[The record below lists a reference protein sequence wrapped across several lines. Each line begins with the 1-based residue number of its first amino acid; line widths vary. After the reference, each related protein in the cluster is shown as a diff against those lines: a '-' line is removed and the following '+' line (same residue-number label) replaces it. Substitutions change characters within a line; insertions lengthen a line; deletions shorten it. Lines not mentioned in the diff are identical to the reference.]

1 MQANCPQCVQP
12 IEIDDARVPDKPF
25 GVKCPKCQAVVRLP
39 GRAARPAP
47 EPQAMTPAPM
57 PAAPPPVVAPAL
69 SQAQAEERPAAP
81 GELPAANRGRRALVA
96 LPDRGQAAAVAQML
110 SRAGY
115 SADTL
120 DDWEEGGRLLEQGL
134 YDLAATARVAGA
146 GGRESLYQRI
156 NRLNPDARRRL
167 VVVLVGDEF
176 KSGDGTQA
184 YVCLADL
191 VLHSSEAAGAEAL
204 LRSTISE
211 RQRLYKAY
219 YDAQARVERI
229 ED

>member
-1 MQANCPQCVQP
+1 MQANCPQCAQL

-25 GVKCPKCQAVVRLP
+25 GVKCPKCQSVVRLP
-39 GRAARPAP
+39 GRAARPSP
-47 EPQAMTPAPM
+47 DPQALTPPPM
-57 PAAPPPVVAPAL
+57 PAAPPPVSAPAV
-69 SQAQAEERPAAP
+69 SQAPAEERPSTPGEAAP
-81 GELPAANRGRRALVA
+81 ASRGRRALVA
-96 LPDRGQAAAVAQML
+96 LPERGQAAAVAQML
-110 SRAGY
+110 ARAGW

-167 VVVLVGDEF
+167 GVVLVGDEF

-184 YVCLADL
+184 FVCLADL
-191 VLHSSEAAGAEAL
+191 VLHSSEAAGADGL
-204 LRSTISE
+204 LRSAIAE
-211 RQRLYKAY
+211 RQRLYKAFS
-219 YDAQARVERI
+219 DAQARVERI

>member
-1 MQANCPQCVQP
+1 MQANCPQCAQP

-39 GRAARPAP
+39 GRAPKAGPD
-47 EPQAMTPAPM
+47 PQATTPAPL
-57 PAAPPPVVAPAL
+57 PPAPPPVTAPAL
-69 SQAQAEERPAAP
+69 SQAAAEERPAAP
-81 GELPAANRGRRALVA
+81 GEAASAGRGRRALVA
-96 LPDRGQAAAVAQML
+96 LPDRGQAGGVAQL
-110 SRAGY
+110 LARAGY
-115 SADTL
+115 AVDTL

-167 VVVLVGDEF
+167 VVLLVGDEF

-184 YVCLADL
+184 FVCLADL
-191 VLHSSEAAGAEAL
+191 VLHTSEAAGADAL
-204 LRSTISE
+204 LRATMGE
-211 RQRLYKAY
+211 RQRLYKAFN
-219 YDAQARVERI
+219 DAQARVERI